1 MAAALKASAD
11 FATSKTGRRA
21 LVAILVGAI
30 VGGLVF
36 AALPAIVLSIFT
48 ASAGTLSAQHCT
60 ELAGSQEED
69 PEAEPGE
76 DPGTPQSATTPD
88 CNFIAITEDSRR
100 LAAQL
105 VHAMDVGRLRGGNGI
120 SQIRNIAEGTESPSC
135 GIDIRILQL
144 LAIALNS
151 FDSLAVSDI
160 NRFCTNT
167 VLGAGSNSWHYKDG
181 GGRAVDIY
189 ALNGTAATGND
200 ANSRALLRLLD
211 PLMPTGTGTGQSN
224 CRTSSPLVLKNMRQ
238 FTDTCNHVHID
249 VGGATGGILTDPGG
263 GAKS

>member
-1 MAAALKASAD
+1 VAAPLVAAALKAGAD

-21 LVAILVGAI
+21 LGAIVIAAI

-48 ASAGTLSAQHCT
+48 ASAGTISAQHCA
-60 ELAGSQEED
+60 ELAASQEED
-69 PEAEPGE
+69 PEEELEE
-76 DPGTPQSATTPD
+76 DPETPQSATAPD
-88 CNFIAITEDSRR
+88 CNYTEDTRR

-151 FDSLAVSDI
+151 FDSLGVSDI

-167 VLGAGSNSWHYKDG
+167 VIGAGSNSWHYKDG

-211 PLMPTGTGTGQSN
+211 PLMPTGTGTGQLN

-249 VGGATGGILTDPGG
+249 VGGATGGILAAGE
-263 GAKS
+263 GAM